1 MLTAAALSLLTVA
14 GAVGFLATGGG
25 PVSLLRS
32 REAAP
37 AAGGPVATGGGGDD
51 GTPFDSFERE
61 RAVSVVD
68 EDSASFNYYAVSAEE
83 EALAPSVPQASPA
96 PAAGDVAASP
106 RQQRDLSKIVRTGRI
121 GVVVDNGRFEP
132 TADRIREIA
141 ETNGGFVQESET
153 RTQIGHFVLRVPAR
167 RFDATIT
174 ALGELGTVQF
184 LSQSSDDVT
193 AEFVDNKVRL
203 QLLKERREVLVGF
216 LREADTPAEE
226 LRFFSLVEN
235 VQLDIERLQGQLKFL
250 NDQVSISTIRVQL
263 RERDVKAPEPVDKP
277 SISRAF
283 DRAIQGFLAV
293 VSAVV
298 IGLGYLIPVLVL
310 GAVGLAVWWLVQRRR
325 SAES

>member
-25 PVSLLRS
+25 PLSLLRS
-32 REAAP
+32 REAPTAGVP
-37 AAGGPVATGGGGDD
+37 AASPADGGGGRA
-51 GTPFDSFERE
+51 FDALEPVPGIVEGE
-61 RAVSVVD
+61 RALVD
-68 EDSASFNYYAVSAEE
+68 QESGAVYGSANATSGGDQAE
-83 EALAPSVPQASPA
+83 APQAA
-96 PAAGDVAASP
+96 DEVAASP
-106 RQQRDLSKIVRTGRI
+106 QQQRDLSKIVRTGKI
-121 GVVVDNGRFEP
+121 GIVVDNGRFEP

-141 ETNGGFVQESET
+141 ETNDGFVQESST

-174 ALGELGTVQF
+174 ALGRLGTVQF
-184 LSQSSDDVT
+184 QSQSSDDVT

-203 QLLKERREVLVGF
+203 EILKERREVLRGF
-216 LREADTPAEE
+216 LNEATSTAEV
-226 LRFFSLVEN
+226 LRFFNAVQD
-235 VQLDIERLQGQLKFL
+235 VQLQIERLQGQLTFL

-263 RERDVKAPEPVDKP
+263 RERDAKTPEPVDKP

-310 GAVGLAVWWLVQRRR
+310 AAIGLVVWWLVRRRR
-325 SAES
+325 SPAS